1 MHLAYDILILAASLF
16 SLLVLSERL
25 IDASVRIASAMR
37 ISKAVIGLTLLAY
50 GSSLPE
56 FTISVLAVEAAPRLA
71 VANVIGSNIFTLTF
85 ILGLV
90 ALMGHLKGGIGTGP
104 MLRDSWML
112 LAAVTLVSS
121 LFYLN
126 GGIGFFSGVL
136 MASLLVIYTIYVLHV
151 DRKRNSLVLCDT
163 SVSVGKE
170 SAIILIC
177 FSGVFISGHFTV
189 ISAVNLAVL
198 LGVSNWLIG
207 ATIVAA
213 GTSLPEVMI
222 SLSAAKRG
230 EFGMSLG
237 NIIGS
242 NIFTILWILGVAS
255 WIQPIVLPFNSI
267 MVDLAFLAASTMVL
281 LFYVSK
287 KRFTRFT
294 GLVLLSMYI
303 AYLFYL
309 IH

>member
-1 MHLAYDILILAASLF
+1 MDLAYDLLILSASLF
-16 SLLVLSERL
+16 SLLALSERL
-25 IDASVRIASAMR
+25 IEASVRIASALR

-56 FTISVLAVEAAPRLA
+56 FTISVLAVDTAPRLA
-71 VANVIGSNIFTLTF
+71 VANVIGSNIFTVTF

-90 ALMGHLKGGIGTGP
+90 ALLGHLKGGIGEGP
-104 MLRDSWML
+104 MVRDSWIL

-126 GGIGFFSGVL
+126 GGLGFFSGIL
-136 MASLLVIYTIYVLHV
+136 MASLLVLYTIYVLHV
-151 DRKRNSLVLCDT
+151 DRKRNSLIVSDK

-177 FSGVFISGHFTV
+177 LSGVFISGHFAV

-198 LGVSNWLIG
+198 LGVSQWLIG

-242 NIFTILWILGVAS
+242 NIFTLLWILGVAS
-255 WIQPIVLPFNSI
+255 WIRPIVIPFNSI
-267 MVDLAFLAASTMVL
+267 LADLAFLAASTMVL

-287 KRFTRFT
+287 KRFTRLT
-294 GLVLLSMYI
+294 GLVLLSMYVT
-303 AYLFYL
+303 YLFYL
-309 IH
+309 VH